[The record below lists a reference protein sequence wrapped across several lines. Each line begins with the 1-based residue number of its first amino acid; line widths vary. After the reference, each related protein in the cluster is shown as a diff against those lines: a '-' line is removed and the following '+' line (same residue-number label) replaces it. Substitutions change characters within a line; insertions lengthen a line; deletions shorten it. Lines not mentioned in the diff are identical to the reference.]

1 MALKTGVLIVCKNT
15 AKILLLREDH
25 SRTHGDLWSMVAGSI
40 EEGESAIEAAKRET
54 QEEVGIDPSEVDY
67 YFVDREGSDEQTF
80 NFFVGVVEEEFVP
93 RLSEEHTDYIWV
105 EKDGLPD
112 SEELF
117 PGMEDKIN
125 DL

>member
-1 MALKTGVLIVCKNT
+1 
-15 AKILLLREDH
+15 
-25 SRTHGDLWSMVAGSI
+25 MVAGSI